1 MSEPAGPDGPGCP
14 GGPLL
19 TVRDLHRRFGGV
31 QAVSGASFEIPPG
44 RITGLIG
51 PNGAGKST
59 ALNVIAGAIKP
70 SSGKISYR
78 GQDVTGLPSYKLA
91 RRGIIRTFQISS
103 EFAALTVLENLLV
116 AVPAQRGEALWQAA
130 LGKRHWRAQERAMVE
145 RARALLARFDMSAK
159 EDEYAGN
166 LSGGQKRL
174 LELMRGMM
182 AAPALLLLDEPMAGV
197 NPSLA
202 RRIEQHLLDLCGEG
216 LTMLMIE
223 HELAVVERLCD
234 PVIVMAQGRVISQGT
249 MADVR
254 ADREVLDAY
263 LIG

>member
-1 MSEPAGPDGPGCP
+1 MESQHKPI
-14 GGPLL
+14 L
-19 TVRDLHRRFGGV
+19 TVSDVRRDYGGLK
-31 QAVSGASFEIPPG
+31 AVDGASFSAMPG

-59 ALNVIAGAIKP
+59 LIGIIGGQIKSNGGSITFDGRDITGLAP
-70 SSGKISYR
+70 HKIS
-78 GQDVTGLPSYKLA
+78 
-91 RRGIIRTFQISS
+91 RRGMVRTFQLSA
-103 EFAALTVLENLLV
+103 EFTKLTVLENLLV
-116 AVPAQRGEALWQAA
+116 AAPDQKGESL
-130 LGKRHWRAQERAMVE
+130 LGAELSRLYWGPSEAVHVDMARDVLDRFAMTP
-145 RARALLARFDMSAK
+145 K
-159 EDEYAGN
+159 ENELAGN

-174 LELMRGMM
+174 LELMRAMM
-182 AAPALLLLDEPMAGV
+182 AGPALLLLDEPMAGV
-197 NPSLA
+197 SPSLA
-202 RRIEQHLLDLCGEG
+202 RRIEQHLLDLHGEG

-249 MADVR
+249 MAEVR

>member
-1 MSEPAGPDGPGCP
+1 VSDLSVPVLA
-14 GGPLL
+14 
-19 TVRDLHRRFGGV
+19 VQDLHREFGGV
-31 QAVSGASFEIPPG
+31 HAVNGASFTVPPG

-59 ALNVIAGAIKP
+59 VLNIIAGALKP
-70 SSGKISYR
+70 GAGTVSYQ
-78 GQDVTGLPSYKLA
+78 GQDITRLPSYKVA
-91 RRGIIRTFQISS
+91 RRGIIRTFQLSS

-116 AVPAQRGEALWQAA
+116 AVPAPRGEMLWQAA
-130 LGKRHWRAQERAMVE
+130 LGKRYWRPQERAMVE
-145 RARALLARFDMSAK
+145 RARQLMARFDMSAK

-174 LELMRGMM
+174 LELMRGLM
-182 AAPALLLLDEPMAGV
+182 ANPALLLLDEPMAGV

-202 RRIEQHLLDLCGEG
+202 RRIEQHLADLAGEG

-234 PVIVMAQGRVISQGT
+234 PVVVMAQGRVISQGT
-249 MADVR
+249 MADIR
-254 ADREVLDAY
+254 SDQEVLDAY

>member
-1 MSEPAGPDGPGCP
+1 VSEPAGA
-14 GGPLL
+14 LVS
-19 TVRDLHRRFGGV
+19 VRDLHRQFGGV
-31 QAVSGASFEIPPG
+31 HAVSGASFDVPPG

-59 ALNVIAGAIKP
+59 VLNILAGALKP
-70 SSGKISYR
+70 SGGTVCHR
-78 GQDVTGLPSYKLA
+78 GQDVTGLPAYKVA
-91 RRGIIRTFQISS
+91 RRGIIRTFQVSS
-103 EFAALTVLENLLV
+103 EFAGLTVLENLLV
-116 AVPAQRGEALWQAA
+116 AAPAPRGEKLWQAA
-130 LGKRHWRAQERAMVE
+130 LGKRYWRPFERAMVE
-145 RARALLARFDMSAK
+145 RARQLLARFDMSGK

-174 LELMRGMM
+174 LELMRGLM
-182 AAPALLLLDEPMAGV
+182 AGPALLLLDEPMAGV

-202 RRIEQHLLDLCGEG
+202 RRIEQHLLDLRGEG
-216 LTMLMIE
+216 LSMLMIE

-254 ADREVLDAY
+254 ANQEVLDAY

>member
-1 MSEPAGPDGPGCP
+1 MSELPAPA
-14 GGPLL
+14 LA
-19 TVRDLHRRFGGV
+19 VQDLHREFGGV
-31 QAVSGASFEIPPG
+31 HAVNGASFTVPSG

-59 ALNVIAGAIKP
+59 ALNIIAGALKP
-70 SSGKISYR
+70 GAGTVSFQGKDI
-78 GQDVTGLPSYKLA
+78 TGLPAYKVA
-91 RRGIIRTFQISS
+91 RCGIIRTFQLSS

-116 AVPAQRGEALWQAA
+116 AAPAQRGEALWQAA
-130 LGKRHWRAQERAMVE
+130 LGKRYWRPQERAMVE
-145 RARALLARFDMSAK
+145 RAK

-174 LELMRGMM
+174 LELMRGLM
-182 AAPALLLLDEPMAGV
+182 ANPALLLLDEPMAGV

-202 RRIEQHLLDLCGEG
+202 RRIEQHLADLVGEG

-249 MADVR
+249 MAGIRSDQG
-254 ADREVLDAY
+254 VLDAY

>member
-1 MSEPAGPDGPGCP
+1 VSEPAGA
-14 GGPLL
+14 LIS
-19 TVRDLHRRFGGV
+19 VRDLHRQFGGV
-31 QAVSGASFEIPPG
+31 HAVSGASFDVPPG

-59 ALNVIAGAIKP
+59 VLNILAGALKP
-70 SSGKISYR
+70 SGGTVSYR
-78 GQDVTGLPSYKLA
+78 GQDVTGLPAYKVA
-91 RRGIIRTFQISS
+91 RRGIIRTFQVSS
-103 EFAALTVLENLLV
+103 EFAGLTVLENLLV
-116 AVPAQRGEALWQAA
+116 AAPAPRGEKLWQAA
-130 LGKRHWRAQERAMVE
+130 LGKRYWRPFERAMVE
-145 RARALLARFDMSAK
+145 RARQLLARFDMSGK

-174 LELMRGMM
+174 LELMRGLM
-182 AAPALLLLDEPMAGV
+182 AGPALLLLDEPMAGV

-202 RRIEQHLLDLCGEG
+202 RRIEQHLLDLRGEG
-216 LTMLMIE
+216 LSMLMIE

-254 ADREVLDAY
+254 ANQEVLDAY

>member
-1 MSEPAGPDGPGCP
+1 MSETAGT
-14 GGPLL
+14 LL
-19 TVRDLHRRFGGV
+19 AVTDLHRQFGGV
-31 QAVSGASFEIPPG
+31 HAVNGASFQVPPG

-51 PNGAGKST
+51 PNGAGKTT
-59 ALNVIAGAIKP
+59 ALNVIAGTLKP
-70 SSGKISYR
+70 TAGNISYR
-78 GQDVTGLPSYKLA
+78 GQDITGLPSYRVA

-103 EFAALTVLENLLV
+103 EFAWLTVLENLLV
-116 AVPAQRGEALWQAA
+116 AAPGQRGEALWQAA
-130 LGKRHWRAQERAMVE
+130 LGKRYWQPHERKMVQ
-145 RARALLARFDMSAK
+145 RARELLARFDMSAK

-174 LELMRGMM
+174 LELMRGLM
-182 AAPALLLLDEPMAGV
+182 ADPALLLLDEPMAGV

-202 RRIEQHLLDLCGEG
+202 RRIEQHLIDLRDEG

-249 MADVR
+249 MAEVR
-254 ADREVLDAY
+254 TDREVLDAY

>member
-1 MSEPAGPDGPGCP
+1 MSAPA
-14 GGPLL
+14 GPLL
-19 TVRDLHRRFGGV
+19 TVRDLHREFGGV
-31 QAVSGASFEIPPG
+31 RAVNGASFEVPG
-44 RITGLIG
+44 GGITGLIG

-59 ALNVIAGAIKP
+59 VLNVIAGSIKP
-70 SSGKISYR
+70 TSGEIAYR
-78 GQDVTGLPSYKLA
+78 EQDITALPPYKLA
-91 RRGIIRTFQISS
+91 RRGIIRTFQLSS
-103 EFAALTVLENLLV
+103 EFAQLTVLENLLV
-116 AVPAQRGEALWQAA
+116 AAPGQRGETLWQAA
-130 LGKRHWRAQERAMVE
+130 LGKRYWRAQERAVVQ
-145 RARALLARFDMSAK
+145 RARELLTRFDMTAK

-174 LELMRGMM
+174 LELMRGLM
-182 AAPALLLLDEPMAGV
+182 AEPAVLLLDEPMAGV

-234 PVIVMAQGRVISQGT
+234 PVIVMAQGRVIAQGS

-254 ADREVLDAY
+254 TDREVLDAY

>member
-1 MSEPAGPDGPGCP
+1 MSEPAGPV
-14 GGPLL
+14 L
-19 TVRDLHRRFGGV
+19 TVQDLHREFGGV
-31 QAVSGASFEIPPG
+31 HAVNGASFTVPPG

-51 PNGAGKST
+51 PNGAVKST
-59 ALNVIAGAIKP
+59 VLNIIAGALRP
-70 SSGKISYR
+70 SAGTVSYQGR
-78 GQDVTGLPSYKLA
+78 DITGLASYKVA
-91 RRGIIRTFQISS
+91 RHGLVRTFQVSS

-116 AVPAQRGEALWQAA
+116 AAPGQRGEALWQAA
-130 LGKRHWRAQERAMVE
+130 LGKRYWRPQERATVE
-145 RARALLARFDMSAK
+145 RARQLLARFDMSAA

-174 LELMRGMM
+174 LELMRGLM
-182 AAPALLLLDEPMAGV
+182 ANPALLLLDEPMAGV

-202 RRIEQHLLDLCGEG
+202 RRIEGHLEDLAGEG
-216 LTMLMIE
+216 LTMLMVE

-249 MADVR
+249 MADAR
-254 ADREVLDAY
+254 SNQEVLDAY